1 MTASSTTLRLA
12 EFVAGSQW
20 RDIPPAVR
28 REGIRGLLNYL
39 GCALGGSGDEAIAL
53 AIRVLAP
60 SFGPPQAGII
70 GRTERCDVLNA
81 AFLNAASANVLE
93 YDDTHLPTVMHP
105 AAPVAPGLF
114 ALAEARGASGVE
126 LAHAFILG
134 VEVSCRVGNG
144 LMPHHYRRGA
154 HITATCGIF
163 GAAAAAG
170 KLLGL
175 DSVRM
180 NWALGHAATQSA
192 GLVESLG
199 SMSKSIGV
207 GNSARNGLAG
217 ALFAEAGFTAAEH
230 AIEGKYGFAAVAS
243 DTVDLGKITDGLGE
257 RWEILANAYK
267 PYPCGVV
274 LFPVIDACLELR
286 QRLTVPPNQNIG
298 DRIAQIIV
306 RGHPLLRERTD
317 RPDAAD
323 GRSAK
328 VSLQHSVAIALL
340 QGAAGIAQF
349 TDAAVGNPAVQALR
363 AKVTAEDDA
372 SIPVEAAF
380 VEVRLTDGSRI
391 SKQVKDGRGTPGR
404 PMSDIELDA
413 KVSEC
418 VAFGAPF
425 VDAPVLIAAI
435 RDLETLR
442 DAAHIM
448 RMTAPA

>member
-1 MTASSTTLRLA
+1 MPPLPVSRLLA
-12 EFVAGSQW
+12 DFVATSQW

-28 REGIRGLLNYL
+28 REGIRGLLNYV
-39 GCALGGSGDEAIAL
+39 GCALGGCGDEAIGL

-60 SFGPPQAGII
+60 SFGAPQAGII
-70 GRTERCDVLNA
+70 GRSERCDMLNA

-114 ALAEARGASGVE
+114 ALAEARGASGQE
-126 LAHAFILG
+126 LLHAFILG
-134 VEVSCRVGNG
+134 IEVSCRVGNG

-170 KLLGL
+170 KLLSL
-175 DSVRM
+175 DAGRM

-207 GNSARNGLAG
+207 GNSAKNGLAG
-217 ALFAEAGFTAAEH
+217 VLFAEASFTAAES

-243 DTVDLGKITDGLGE
+243 DTVDLAKMTAGLGDK
-257 RWEILANAYK
+257 WEILANAYK

-286 QRLTVPPNQNIG
+286 K
-298 DRIAQIIV
+298 RIEMPVSEIARVVV

-317 RPDAAD
+317 RPDAND
-323 GRSAK
+323 GRIGK
-328 VSLQHSVAIALL
+328 VSLQHSIAIALL
-340 QGAAGIAQF
+340 RGSAGIAQF
-349 TDAAVGNPAVQALR
+349 TDAAVADPAVQALR
-363 AKVTAEDDA
+363 AKVTAEDDS
-372 SIPVEAAF
+372 SIPVEAAV
-380 VEVRLTDGSRI
+380 VEVRLADGS
-391 SKQVKDGRGTPGR
+391 SLSEHVKNGRGTPGR
-404 PMSDIELDA
+404 PMSDLELDA
-413 KVSEC
+413 KINEC
-418 VAFGAPF
+418 AAFGAPF
-425 VDAPVLIAAI
+425 VDVPALIAAV
-435 RDLETLR
+435 RDLETQG
-442 DAAHIM
+442 DAAHII
-448 RMTAPA
+448 RMTVPA

>member
-1 MTASSTTLRLA
+1 MTAPPVTRQLA
-12 EFVAGSQW
+12 EFVAGSHY

-28 REGIRGLLNYL
+28 REGIRGLLNYV
-39 GCALGGSGDEAIAL
+39 GCALGGSGDEATQL
-53 AIRVLAP
+53 AIRVLTP
-60 SFGPPQAGII
+60 SFGPQAAGII

-114 ALAEARGASGVE
+114 ALAEARGASGAE
-126 LAHAFILG
+126 LLHAFILG
-134 VEVSCRVGNG
+134 VEASCRVGNA

-175 DSVRM
+175 DAVRM

-207 GNSARNGLAG
+207 GNAARNGLAG
-217 ALFAEAGFTAAEH
+217 ALFAEAAFTAAEQ

-243 DTVDLGKITDGLGE
+243 DTVDLGKITAGLGDK
-257 RWEILANAYK
+257 WEILDNAYK

-286 QRLTVPPNQNIG
+286 KRIEVPVDQ
-298 DRIAQIIV
+298 IARVVV
-306 RGHPLLRERTD
+306 RGHPLLRERSD
-317 RPDAAD
+317 RPDVGD

-328 VSLQHSVAIALL
+328 VSLQHGVAVALL
-340 QGAAGIAQF
+340 YGAAGIAQF
-349 TDAAVGNPAVQALR
+349 TDAAVADPAVLALR
-363 AKVTAEDDA
+363 ARVTAEDDP

-380 VEVRLTDGSRI
+380 VAVKFADGS
-391 SKQVKDGRGTPGR
+391 SLGDHVKDGRGTPGR

-418 VAFGAPF
+418 AAFGAPF
-425 VDAPVLIAAI
+425 VDVSALIAAI
-435 RDLETLR
+435 RDLEALG

>member
-1 MTASSTTLRLA
+1 MPPVPMSA
-12 EFVAGSQW
+12 EPITRQIADFVANSQW
-20 RDIPPAVR
+20 RDISPAVR
-28 REGIRGLLNYL
+28 REGIRGLLNYV
-39 GCALGGSGDEAIAL
+39 GCALGGCTDEAIGL
-53 AIRVLAP
+53 AVGVLSP
-60 SFGPPQAGII
+60 TFGAPQAGII
-70 GRTERCDVLNA
+70 GRSERCDLLNA

-114 ALAEARGASGVE
+114 ALAEARGASGQE
-126 LAHAFILG
+126 LLHAFILG

-170 KLLGL
+170 RLIGL
-175 DSVRM
+175 DPVRI

-207 GNSARNGLAG
+207 GNSARNGLVG
-217 ALFAEAGFTAAEH
+217 ALFAEAGVTAAES

-243 DTVDLGKITDGLGE
+243 DTVDLSKMTAGLGE
-257 RWEILANAYK
+257 TWEILANAYK

-286 QRLTVPPNQNIG
+286 K
-298 DRIAQIIV
+298 RIAAPVGEIHEVMV

-317 RPDAAD
+317 RPDAND

-349 TDAAVGNPAVQALR
+349 TDAAVADPAVRALR
-363 AKVTAEDDA
+363 TKVTAEDDS
-372 SIPVEAAF
+372 SIPVEAAI
-380 VEVRLTDGSRI
+380 VEIWLADGSRL
-391 SKQVKDGRGTPGR
+391 SDHVKDGRGTPGR
-404 PMSDIELDA
+404 PMSDLELDA
-413 KVSEC
+413 KVNEC
-418 VAFGAPF
+418 AAFGAPF
-425 VDAPVLIAAI
+425 VDAPALIAAI
-435 RDLETLR
+435 RDFETLG
-442 DAAHIM
+442 DAAHVM

>member
-1 MTASSTTLRLA
+1 MPPGPIPAGPITRQLA
-12 EFVAGSQW
+12 DFVANSQW
-20 RDIPPAVR
+20 RDMPATVR
-28 REGIRGLLNYL
+28 REGIRGLLNYV
-39 GCALGGSGDEAIAL
+39 GCALGGCGDEAMTL
-53 AIRVLAP
+53 AIRVLTP
-60 SFGPPQAGII
+60 SFGAPQAGVI
-70 GRTERCDVLNA
+70 GRSESCDQLNA

-114 ALAEARGASGVE
+114 ALAESRGATGQE
-126 LAHAFILG
+126 LLHAFILG
-134 VEVSCRVGNG
+134 IEVSCRVGNG

-170 KLLGL
+170 RLIGL
-175 DSVRM
+175 DAVRM

-217 ALFAEAGFTAAEH
+217 ALFAEAGFTAAES

-243 DTVDLGKITDGLGE
+243 DTVDLAKMTARLGDK
-257 RWEILANAYK
+257 WEILENAYK

-286 QRLTVPPNQNIG
+286 KRLGHPVGEIT
-298 DRIAQIIV
+298 QIVV

-317 RPDAAD
+317 RPEAND

-328 VSLQHSVAIALL
+328 VSLQHSVAVSLL

-349 TDAAVGNPAVQALR
+349 TDARVADPAVRALR
-363 AKVTAEDDA
+363 TKVTAQDDA
-372 SIPVEAAF
+372 SMPVEAAI
-380 VEVRLTDGSRI
+380 VEVGLADGSRL
-391 SKQVKDGRGTPGR
+391 SEHVKDGRGTPGR
-404 PMSDIELDA
+404 PMSDVELDA
-413 KVSEC
+413 KIDEC
-418 VAFGAPF
+418 AAFGAPF
-425 VDAPVLIAAI
+425 VDVPALIAAV
-435 RDLETLR
+435 RDVETLG

-448 RMTAPA
+448 RMTVPA

>member
-1 MTASSTTLRLA
+1 MSQPVTRELA
-12 EFVAGSQW
+12 AFVAGSQW

-28 REGIRGLLNYL
+28 CEGVRGLLNYV
-39 GCALGGSGDEAIAL
+39 GCALGGCDDEAMAL
-53 AIRVLAP
+53 AIRVLTPHFGAP
-60 SFGPPQAGII
+60 IAGII
-70 GRTERCDVLNA
+70 GHTERCDVLNA
-81 AFLNAASANVLE
+81 AFLNAAGANVLE

-114 ALAEARGASGVE
+114 ALAEARGVSGQE
-126 LAHAFILG
+126 LLHAFILG
-134 VEVSCRVGNG
+134 VETSCRVGG
-144 LMPHHYRRGA
+144 ALMPHHYRRGA

-175 DSVRM
+175 DPVRM
-180 NWALGHAATQSA
+180 SWALGHAATQSA

-199 SMSKSIGV
+199 SMSKSVGV

-217 ALFAEAGFTAAEH
+217 ALFAEAGFTAAES

-243 DTVDLGKITDGLGE
+243 DTVDLAKVTDGLGE

-286 QRLTVPPNQNIG
+286 PRLAAPAGQIE
-298 DRIAQIIV
+298 RILA

-317 RPDAAD
+317 RPDVAD

-340 QGAAGIAQF
+340 QGAAGLAQY
-349 TDAAVGNPAVQALR
+349 TDAAVAGPAVQALR
-363 AKVTAEDDA
+363 AKVTAEDDV
-372 SIPVEAAF
+372 SIPIEGAY
-380 VEVRLTDGSRI
+380 VEVRLADGSSI
-391 SKQVKDGRGTPGR
+391 SERVKDGRGTPGR

-413 KVSEC
+413 KVGEL
-418 VAFGAPF
+418 AAWGAPF
-425 VDAPVLIAAI
+425 VDVPALIATVREI
-435 RDLETLR
+435 ETLG

-448 RMTAPA
+448 RMAVPA

>member
-1 MTASSTTLRLA
+1 MTAAVTRELA
-12 EFVAGSQW
+12 GFIAGSRWQ
-20 RDIPPAVR
+20 DIPPEVR
-28 REGIRGLLNYL
+28 REGVRGLLNYI
-39 GCALGGSGDEAIAL
+39 GCALGGCGDEAIGL
-53 AIRVLAP
+53 ATRVLSP
-60 SFGPPQAGII
+60 SFGAPQAGLV

-114 ALAEARGASGVE
+114 ALAEARGTSGVE
-126 LAHAFILG
+126 LVHAFILG
-134 VEVSCRVGNG
+134 VEAGCRIGTAV
-144 LMPHHYRRGA
+144 MPHHYRRGA

-163 GAAAAAG
+163 GAASAAG
-170 KLLGL
+170 KLIGL
-175 DSVRM
+175 DAVRM

-207 GNSARNGLAG
+207 GNSARNGLAS
-217 ALFAEAGFTAAEH
+217 ALFAEAGFTAAES
-230 AIEGKYGFAAVAS
+230 AIEGRYGFAAVAS

-286 QRLTVPPNQNIG
+286 KRLEVS
-298 DRIAQIIV
+298 RIARIVV

-317 RPDAAD
+317 RPDVGD

-328 VSLQHSVAIALL
+328 VSLQHTIAVALL
-340 QGAAGIAQF
+340 QGAAGLAQY
-349 TDAAVGNPAVQALR
+349 TDAAVADPSVQALR
-363 AKVTAEDDA
+363 DKVTAEDDA
-372 SIPVEAAF
+372 AIPVESAVVA
-380 VEVRLTDGSRI
+380 VQLDDGSSLSEHVRH
-391 SKQVKDGRGTPGR
+391 GRGTPGR

-413 KVSEC
+413 KVSELA
-418 VAFGAPF
+418 AFGAPF
-425 VDAPVLIAAI
+425 VDTPALIAAL
-435 RDLETLR
+435 RDVEALG

-448 RMTAPA
+448 RMTVLS

>member
-1 MTASSTTLRLA
+1 MPPAPITRQLA
-12 EFVAGSQW
+12 EFVANSQW

-28 REGIRGLLNYL
+28 CEGIRGLLNYV
-39 GCALGGSGDEAIAL
+39 GCALGGCNDEAMGL
-53 AIRVLAP
+53 AIRVLTP
-60 SFGPPQAGII
+60 SFGAPRAGII
-70 GRTERCDVLNA
+70 GRSERCDPLNA
-81 AFLNAASANVLE
+81 AFLSAASANVLE

-105 AAPVAPGLF
+105 AAPVAPGL
-114 ALAEARGASGVE
+114 LAIAETRGASGQE
-126 LAHAFILG
+126 LLHAFILG
-134 VEVSCRVGNG
+134 VEVSCRVGQG

-175 DSVRM
+175 DPVRM

-199 SMSKSIGV
+199 SMSKSVGV

-217 ALFAEAGFTAAEH
+217 ALFAEAGFTAAES

-243 DTVDLGKITDGLGE
+243 DTIDLGKMTAALGDE
-257 RWEILANAYK
+257 WQILANAYK

-286 QRLTVPPNQNIG
+286 KRIEVPVS
-298 DRIAQIIV
+298 DIAQIMV

-317 RPDAAD
+317 RAEVGD

-349 TDAAVGNPAVQALR
+349 TDAAVADPAVQALR
-363 AKVTAEDDA
+363 ARVTAEDDA
-372 SIPVEAAF
+372 SIPVEAAV
-380 VEVRLTDGSRI
+380 VEIRLAGGS
-391 SKQVKDGRGTPGR
+391 SLSQHVKDGRGTPGR
-404 PMSDIELDA
+404 PMSNFELDT
-413 KVSEC
+413 KVNEC
-418 VAFGAPF
+418 ADFGAPF
-425 VDAPVLIAAI
+425 VDVAALIAAL
-435 RDLETLR
+435 RDIETLG

-448 RMTAPA
+448 RMTVPV

>member
-1 MTASSTTLRLA
+1 MPAAVTRDLA
-12 EFVAGSQW
+12 DFIAGSRWQ
-20 RDIPPAVR
+20 DIPPEVR
-28 REGIRGLLNYL
+28 REGVRGLLNYI
-39 GCALGGSGDEAIAL
+39 GCALGGCGDEAIGL
-53 AIRVLAP
+53 AIRVLSP
-60 SFGPPQAGII
+60 SFGAPQAGLI

-93 YDDTHLPTVMHP
+93 YDDTHLATVMHP

-114 ALAEARGASGVE
+114 ALAEAPGASGLE
-126 LAHAFILG
+126 LVHAFILG
-134 VEVSCRVGNG
+134 VDAGCRIGTAV
-144 LMPHHYRRGA
+144 MPHHYRRGA

-163 GAAAAAG
+163 GAAAATG
-170 KLLGL
+170 KLIGL
-175 DSVRM
+175 DAVRM

-217 ALFAEAGFTAAEH
+217 ALFAEAGFTAAES
-230 AIEGKYGFAAVAS
+230 AIEGRYGFAAVAS

-286 QRLTVPPNQNIG
+286 KRLEVS
-298 DRIAQIIV
+298 RIARVVV

-317 RPDAAD
+317 RPDVGD

-328 VSLQHSVAIALL
+328 VSLQHTVAVALL
-340 QGAAGIAQF
+340 QGAAGLAQY
-349 TDAAVGNPAVQALR
+349 TDAAVADPAVQALR
-363 AKVTAEDDA
+363 DKVTAEDDSA
-372 SIPVEAAF
+372 IPVEGA
-380 VEVRLTDGSRI
+380 VVTVGLDDGSSLSER
-391 SKQVKDGRGTPGR
+391 VRHGRGTPGR

-413 KVSEC
+413 KVSELA
-418 VAFGAPF
+418 AFGAPF
-425 VDAPVLIAAI
+425 VDTPALIAAI
-435 RDLETLR
+435 RDVVALG

-448 RMTAPA
+448 RMTVLS

>member
-1 MTASSTTLRLA
+1 MTVTGVTRELA

-20 RDIPPAVR
+20 RDVPPAVR
-28 REGIRGLLNYL
+28 REGVRGLLNYV
-39 GCALGGSGDEAIAL
+39 GCALGGCGDEAIGL
-53 AIRVLAP
+53 AVRVLAP
-60 SFGPPQAGII
+60 VFGPPQAGII
-70 GRTERCDVLNA
+70 GRSERCDVLNA

-114 ALAEARGASGVE
+114 ALAEAKGASGVD
-126 LAHAFILG
+126 LLHAFILG
-134 VEVSCRVGNG
+134 VEASCRVGNA

-175 DSVRM
+175 DAVRM

-207 GNSARNGLAG
+207 GNAAKNGVAG
-217 ALFAEAGFTAAEH
+217 ALFAEAGFTAAES
-230 AIEGKYGFAAVAS
+230 AIEGRYGFAKVAS
-243 DTVDLGKITDGLGE
+243 DTVDLGKIGAGLGTQ
-257 RWEILANAYK
+257 WEILANAYK

-286 QRLTVPPNQNIG
+286 K
-298 DRIAQIIV
+298 RIAVPAGEIARILV

-317 RPDAAD
+317 RPDVD
-323 GRSAK
+323 NGREAK
-328 VSLQHSVAIALL
+328 VSLQHSVAVALL
-340 QGAAGIAQF
+340 HGAAGIAQYE
-349 TDAAVGNPAVQALR
+349 DAAVKEPAVLALR
-363 AKVTAEDDA
+363 AKVAAEDDA
-372 SIPVEAAF
+372 SIPVESAYVA
-380 VEVRLTDGSRI
+380 VEMPDGSRI
-391 SKQVKDGRGTPGR
+391 EETVRAGRGTPGR
-404 PMSDIELDA
+404 PMSDLELDA
-413 KVSEC
+413 KVNEC
-418 VAFGAPF
+418 AAFGAPF
-425 VDAPVLIAAI
+425 VDVPALIAAV
-435 RDLETLR
+435 RDIETLG

-448 RMTAPA
+448 RMTVPA

>member
-1 MTASSTTLRLA
+1 MPAAVTRDLA
-12 EFVAGSQW
+12 DFIAGSRWQ
-20 RDIPPAVR
+20 DIPPEVR
-28 REGIRGLLNYL
+28 REGVRGLLNYI
-39 GCALGGSGDEAIAL
+39 GCALGGCGDEAIGL
-53 AIRVLAP
+53 AIRVLSP
-60 SFGPPQAGII
+60 SFGAPQAGLI

-93 YDDTHLPTVMHP
+93 YDDTHLATVMHP

-114 ALAEARGASGVE
+114 ALAEARGASGLE
-126 LAHAFILG
+126 LVHAFILG
-134 VEVSCRVGNG
+134 VEAGCRIGTAV
-144 LMPHHYRRGA
+144 MPHHYRRGA

-163 GAAAAAG
+163 GAAAATG
-170 KLLGL
+170 KLIGL
-175 DSVRM
+175 DAVRM

-217 ALFAEAGFTAAEH
+217 ALFAEAGFTAAES
-230 AIEGKYGFAAVAS
+230 AIEGRYGFAAVAS
-243 DTVDLGKITDGLGE
+243 DTIDLGKITDGLGE

-286 QRLTVPPNQNIG
+286 KRLEVS
-298 DRIAQIIV
+298 RIARVVV

-317 RPDAAD
+317 RPDVGD

-328 VSLQHSVAIALL
+328 VSLQHTVAVALL
-340 QGAAGIAQF
+340 QGAAGLAQYA
-349 TDAAVGNPAVQALR
+349 DAAVADPVVRALR
-363 AKVTAEDDA
+363 DKVTAEDDA
-372 SIPVEAAF
+372 SIPVEGAVVA
-380 VEVRLTDGSRI
+380 VRLDDGSSLSEHVRH
-391 SKQVKDGRGTPGR
+391 GRGTPGR

-413 KVSEC
+413 KVSEL
-418 VAFGAPF
+418 ATFGAPF
-425 VDAPVLIAAI
+425 VDTPALIAAI
-435 RDLETLR
+435 RDVQALG

-448 RMTAPA
+448 RMTVLS

>member
-1 MTASSTTLRLA
+1 MPPAPITRQFA
-12 EFVAGSQW
+12 EFVANSQW
-20 RDIPPAVR
+20 RDVPPEVR
-28 REGIRGLLNYL
+28 HEGVRGLLNYV
-39 GCALGGSGDEAIAL
+39 GCALGGCSDEALAL
-53 AIRVLAP
+53 AMRVLAP
-60 SFGPPQAGII
+60 SFGAPQAGVI
-70 GRTERCDVLNA
+70 GRGERCDILNA

-114 ALAEARGASGVE
+114 ALAETRGASGQE
-126 LAHAFILG
+126 LLHAFILG

-170 KLLGL
+170 KLIGL
-175 DSVRM
+175 NPVRM

-207 GNSARNGLAG
+207 GNAARNGLAG
-217 ALFAEAGFTAAEH
+217 ALFAEAGFTAAES

-243 DTVDLGKITDGLGE
+243 DTVDLAKMTAGLGDK
-257 RWEILANAYK
+257 WEILANAYK

-286 QRLTVPPNQNIG
+286 K
-298 DRIAQIIV
+298 RIPAPVGEIREVVV
-306 RGHPLLRERTD
+306 RGHSLLRERTD
-317 RPDAAD
+317 RPDASD

-328 VSLQHSVAIALL
+328 VSLQHSVAIALF

-349 TDAAVGNPAVQALR
+349 TDAAVADPAVRALR
-363 AKVTAEDDA
+363 AKVAAEDDA
-372 SIPVEAAF
+372 SIPVEAAV
-380 VEVRLTDGSRI
+380 VEVRLADGSRLVEHI
-391 SKQVKDGRGTPGR
+391 KDGRGTPGR

-413 KVSEC
+413 KVNEC
-418 VAFGAPF
+418 AAFGAPF
-425 VDAPVLIAAI
+425 VDVSALIAAI
-435 RDLETLR
+435 RDLETLG

-448 RMTAPA
+448 WMTIPA

>member
-1 MTASSTTLRLA
+1 MTTPAVTRRLA
-12 EFVAGSQW
+12 DFVAGSQW
-20 RDIPPAVR
+20 RDIPTAVR
-28 REGIRGLLNYL
+28 REGVRGLLNYV
-39 GCALGGSGDEAIAL
+39 GCALGGCGDEAIGL
-53 AIRVLAP
+53 AIGVLTP
-60 SFGPPQAGII
+60 SFGEPVAGLI

-81 AFLNAASANVLE
+81 ALLNAASANVLE

-126 LAHAFILG
+126 LLHAFILG
-134 VEVSCRVGNG
+134 VEISCRVGSAV
-144 LMPHHYRRGA
+144 MPHHYRRGA

-170 KLLGL
+170 KLIGL
-175 DSVRM
+175 DPVRM

-207 GNSARNGLAG
+207 GNAARNGLMG
-217 ALFAEAGFTAAEH
+217 ALFAEAGFTAAEQ

-243 DTVDLGKITDGLGE
+243 ETVDLDKALDGLGE

-274 LFPVIDACLELR
+274 LFPVIDACLDLR
-286 QRLTVPPNQNIG
+286 KRLEAPAG
-298 DRIAQIIV
+298 DIAEILV

-317 RPDAAD
+317 RPDVGD

-328 VSLQHSVAIALL
+328 VSLQHAVAVALL
-340 QGAAGIAQF
+340 RGAAGIAEF
-349 TDAAVGNPAVQALR
+349 EDDAVADPNVRALR
-363 AKVTAEDDA
+363 AKVRAEDDGA
-372 SIPVEAAF
+372 IPVEAA
-380 VEVRLTDGSRI
+380 VVSIHLADGTSLSER
-391 SKQVKDGRGTPGR
+391 VKAGRGTPGR
-404 PMSDIELDA
+404 PMSDLELDA
-413 KVSEC
+413 KISEC
-418 VAFGAPF
+418 AGFGAPF
-425 VDAPVLIAAI
+425 VDVPALTVAV
-435 RDLETLR
+435 RDLEILG

-448 RMTAPA
+448 RLTAPA

>member
-1 MTASSTTLRLA
+1 MSDMAVTRELA
-12 EFVAGSQW
+12 AFVAGSAW

-28 REGIRGLLNYL
+28 REGIRGLLNYV
-39 GCALGGSGDEAIAL
+39 GCALGGCGDEAITL

-60 SFGPPQAGII
+60 SFGAPLAGII

-114 ALAEARGASGVE
+114 ALAEARGASGSE
-126 LAHAFILG
+126 LLHAFILG
-134 VEVSCRVGNG
+134 VEASCRVGNAV
-144 LMPHHYRRGA
+144 MPHHYRRGA

-175 DSVRM
+175 DPVRM

-207 GNSARNGLAG
+207 GNAARNGLAG

-243 DTVDLGKITDGLGE
+243 DTVDLAKIGDGLGQT
-257 RWEILANAYK
+257 WEILGNAYK

-286 QRLTVPPNQNIG
+286 QRLAVPGGQ
-298 DRIAQIIV
+298 IAAVSV

-317 RPDAAD
+317 RPVVSD

-328 VSLQHSVAIALL
+328 VSLQHAVAVALL

-349 TDAAVGNPAVQALR
+349 ADAAVADPAVQALR
-363 AKVTAEDDA
+363 DKVTATDDA
-372 SIPVEAAF
+372 SIPVEAAI
-380 VEVRLTDGSRI
+380 VEVTLIDGTGLSEHVR
-391 SKQVKDGRGTPGR
+391 DGRGTPGR

-418 VAFGAPF
+418 ASFGAPF
-425 VDAPVLIAAI
+425 ADASALIAAI
-435 RDLETLR
+435 REIETLG

-448 RMTAPA
+448 RMTVPV